1 MSRFIVYFVSLVAV
15 AFVFSMPLSFAG
27 EEMMEEKDMGKDVTI
42 TGRVVDPAC
51 YTHMGLKGPDHK
63 GCAEMCAKAGQALG
77 ILDEK
82 NDVLYQVIEGAPGT
96 DPNKLIIGNAEDVI
110 TVKGKLYEKSGMKA
124 LIVTEVT
131 EQ

>member
-1 MSRFIVYFVSLVAV
+1 MRKYLTSFVGMALIAIVFTS
-15 AFVFSMPLSFAG
+15 PLSFAG
-27 EEMMEEKDMGKDVTI
+27 EEMMEGKDMGKEVTI

-63 GCAEMCAKAGQALG
+63 GCAEMCAKAGQAFG
-77 ILDEK
+77 ILDEQ

-96 DPNKLIIGNAEDVI
+96 DPNKLIMDHAEDVI

-131 EQ
+131 K